1 MVAMEMLQKFTVP
14 GLTWAMESARTGKGV
29 QWLSSLTG
37 LLCSSVVESESKCC
51 PEDWEL
57 HALWNI
63 WEGSGF
69 LEAVGHHFPAAEV
82 AAVCDSDAEVADLRV
97 LMISL
102 LPLALCPL
110 WLIFT

>member
-14 GLTWAMESARTGKGV
+14 GLTWATELARAGKGV

-37 LLCSSVVESESKCC
+37 LLCSFVVESESKCC

-63 WEGSGF
+63 WEVPASLRQWDIIFRLLKWQLSVTQMLRLLTSGR
-69 LEAVGHHFPAAEV
+69 L
-82 AAVCDSDAEVADLRV
+82 
-97 LMISL
+97 
-102 LPLALCPL
+102 
-110 WLIFT
+110 